1 MAGHSPG
8 RRALE
13 TVVKNDGEKKNSAE
27 RQKEGD
33 LVMKIIGEVAP
44 SGSGKTALETNY
56 VPVPMLS
63 ESECLKCSF
72 ITGKS
77 D

>member
-1 MAGHSPG
+1 MTGHSPG

-33 LVMKIIGEVAP
+33 LVMKIIGEVAT
-44 SGSGKTALETNY
+44 SGSGKTALET
-56 VPVPMLS
+56 
-63 ESECLKCSF
+63 
-72 ITGKS
+72 
-77 D
+77 

>member
-8 RRALE
+8 EGHWKQWLKMMKR
-13 TVVKNDGEKKNSAE
+13 KCAE
-27 RQKEGD
+27 RQKD
-33 LVMKIIGEVAP
+33 LFMKSAGEAAP
-44 SGSGKTALETNY
+44 SGSGKNSSGNINY